1 VQRRTGGLVTWKAGS
16 VMMVYRGKNY
26 QGPASPKELDVE
38 ESDGFFVPEVSSGS
52 LSKTKETDA
61 TTSLENI
68 ESVRRNNKPPENLT
82 EEEIEY
88 NALLDGLGPRFVEW
102 WGTGI
107 PPVDADLLPR
117 VVPGYKTPYRLLPIG
132 MRSRLTSAELTDLR
146 KIAKSLPSHF
156 ALGKVHPLQCF
167 IKFIF
172 LFYSIITFFMY
183 FIMKGEIEITK
194 A

>member
-1 VQRRTGGLVTWKAGS
+1 
-16 VMMVYRGKNY
+16 MMVYRGKNY
-26 QGPASPKELDVE
+26 QGPASLEELDVRE
-38 ESDGFFVPEVSSGS
+38 GDGFFVPDVSSGG
-52 LSKTKETDA
+52 LSKTIDSNA
-61 TTSLENI
+61 TSSLENS
-68 ESVRRNNKPPENLT
+68 ESVRRISEPPENMT
-82 EEEIEY
+82 KEEAEY

-132 MRSRLTSAELTDLR
+132 MRSRLTSAEMTDLR

-156 ALGKVHPLQCF
+156 ALGKVHSPQRF
-167 IKFIF
+167 IKVNFS
-172 LFYSIITFFMY
+172 LLLNNFFMY
-183 FIMKGEIEITK
+183 FMKGEIEITK

>member
-26 QGPASPKELDVE
+26 QGPGSPKELDVE
-38 ESDGFFVPEVSSGS
+38 EGDGFFVPEVSSGS
-52 LSKTKETDA
+52 LPKTKQSDA

-68 ESVRRNNKPPENLT
+68 ESVRRNNEPPENLT

-172 LFYSIITFFMY
+172 LFYLITFFLY
-183 FIMKGEIEITK
+183 FMKGEIEITK